1 MLFPTLHV
9 MCSHWEDVLDVIALC
24 VTVMWFGFL
33 CAAKDKKAP
42 LSLDQML
49 LQVSATNHDVASVSM
64 NAPMR
69 ERERIIT
76 QLCRFASFP

>member
-1 MLFPTLHV
+1 
-9 MCSHWEDVLDVIALC
+9 
-24 VTVMWFGFL
+24 MWFGFL

-69 ERERIIT
+69 EREREDHYSVMSVCILPMKET
-76 QLCRFASFP
+76 LCLSGVSFDFLEVIRL